1 MELSVGTEFSEDLTR
16 ADDTLDRDAE
26 MDSFLRGVEQ
36 RAYAIVRVRVRDAD
50 EALDIVQEAMIR
62 LVRRYAARPRD
73 EWAPLFYRILQNAVR
88 DWQRRRIVRDRVLSF
103 FGGSGNGDS
112 DPIESAAAHGDDP
125 VAQLAGTAA
134 MDALASGLR
143 SLPDRQREAFML
155 RVFEDLDVAQ
165 TARAMGCS
173 QGSVKTHYSRAVS
186 RLRELLGEHGP

>member
-1 MELSVGTEFSEDLTR
+1 MELAVGTEFSEDLTR
-16 ADDTLDRDAE
+16 DDDTLDRDAE
-26 MDSFLRGVEQ
+26 MDGFLRGVER
-36 RAYAIVRVRVRDAD
+36 RAYAIVRVSVRDAD

-62 LVRRYAARPRD
+62 LVRRYAARPRA

-103 FGGSGNGDS
+103 FGSSGSGES
-112 DPIESAAAHGDDP
+112 DPIESAAALGEDP

-155 RVFEDLDVAQ
+155 RAFEGLDVAQ
-165 TARAMGCS
+165 TAQAMGCS

-186 RLRELLGEHGP
+186 RLRELLGEHEP